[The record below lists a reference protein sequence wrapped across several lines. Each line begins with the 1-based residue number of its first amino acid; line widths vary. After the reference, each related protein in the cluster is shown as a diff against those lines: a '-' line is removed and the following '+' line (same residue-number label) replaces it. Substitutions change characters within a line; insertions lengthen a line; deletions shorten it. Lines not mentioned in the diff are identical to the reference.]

1 MRSSSTGTEP
11 AMQTR
16 LAPALLQ
23 SHSGS
28 VCAVRQERTRILV
41 VDDEMVTR
49 MRLRRLLESNGYIVD
64 EAENGR
70 EALTRIYAESF
81 DLILMDI
88 SMPLMD
94 GFWALRMIR
103 QRFTQGDLPVVM
115 MTSSDDREQVI
126 ESFDRGAND
135 YVAKPIDAAV
145 SIARIKNQVLIKE
158 SQRKLR
164 ASEERYALTAKGT
177 NDGMW
182 DWCLLTGDL
191 YLSPRYREMV
201 GRHEEEWHPSG
212 AEWMDLIHDE
222 DRKRAV
228 RDLEAHLCGETSHFE
243 TELRMRDSD
252 NSFRWMLCRGL
263 AVRDNN
269 GIAARIAGSL
279 TDITEGKVAD
289 ALTGLPNRTLF
300 RERVKRC
307 VSQLASGSKRS
318 FAVMY
323 MDVDDFK
330 LINDNYGH
338 DAGDEFLIALA
349 KRLENT
355 LRDSDAILAR
365 LGGDEF
371 GILIEEIRTEN
382 DAVSIAKRLEE
393 KMAAP
398 FTVANRELLTRGSI
412 GIAIGA
418 RGEDQE
424 CPTAEELLSRADT
437 AMYHAKHKTENKYSV
452 FLDSMHAENALR
464 LELGGDLRTAIAR
477 DELDVHYQPI
487 VSLEAGEVA
496 GFEALVRW
504 THPEHGNVRPDIFIP
519 VAESNGL
526 VVEIGKWVLYN
537 ACRKAAE
544 WQAEHQ
550 KRVMISVN
558 VSIVQL
564 STQDFAQTVADVLEE
579 TGLSPELLKLE
590 VTESLL
596 MQNPENTIEILRRI
610 QEMGVTLSIDDF
622 GTGYSSLSYLHQMP
636 LNVLKV
642 DRSFVSRMNE
652 SHKHLAIVRS
662 IIALANSLELE
673 VIAEGVETPEQL
685 QRLQQLG
692 CNMVQGY
699 LIDRPRPAEEAGQ
712 ILTQFDFRQYMPT
725 QEHTDEGTP
734 YAAL

>member
-1 MRSSSTGTEP
+1 MC
-11 AMQTR
+11 
-16 LAPALLQ
+16 
-23 SHSGS
+23 
-28 VCAVRQERTRILV
+28 VVRRERTRILV
-41 VDDEMVTR
+41 VDDEIVTR
-49 MRLRRLLESNGYIVD
+49 MRLRRLLEEHGYVVE
-64 EAENGR
+64 EACNGR
-70 EALTRIYAESF
+70 HALTRIFSESF
-81 DLILMDI
+81 ELVLMDI
-88 SMPLMD
+88 SMPVMD
-94 GFWALRMIR
+94 GFWALRMMR
-103 QRFTQGDLPVVM
+103 QRFSQGDLPVVM

-135 YVAKPIDAAV
+135 YIAKPIDAAV

-182 DWCLLTGDL
+182 DWCLVTGDL

-201 GRHEEEWHPSG
+201 GMHEEEWLPNG
-212 AEWMDLIHDE
+212 AEWLELIHDE

-243 TELRMRDSD
+243 TELRMRDSE
-252 NSFRWMLCRGL
+252 NSYRWMLCRGL
-263 AVRDNN
+263 AVRDSQ

-307 VSQLASGSKRS
+307 VSQLVSGSKRA

-349 KRLENT
+349 KRLENS

-371 GILIEEIRTEN
+371 GILIEEIKTVD
-382 DAVSIAKRLEE
+382 DAVAIAKRLEE

-398 FTVANRELLTRGSI
+398 FMVAERELLTRGSI
-412 GIAIGA
+412 GIAIGS
-418 RGEDQE
+418 RGEDE
-424 CPTAEELLSRADT
+424 NCPTAEELLSRADT
-437 AMYHAKHKTENKYSV
+437 AMYHAKQMTEHKYSV
-452 FLDSMHAENALR
+452 FQDAMLAENALR
-464 LELGGDLRTAIAR
+464 LELGGELRTAIANE
-477 DELDVHYQPI
+477 ELDVHYQPI

-504 THPEHGNVRPDIFIP
+504 THPEHGNVRPDVFIP

-526 VVEIGKWVLYN
+526 IVDIGRWVLLN
-537 ACRKAAE
+537 ACRQATD
-544 WQAEHQ
+544 WQVEHQ

-564 STQDFAQTVADVLEE
+564 STQDFAETVADVLEQ
-579 TGLSPELLKLE
+579 TGLPPELLKLE

-596 MQNPENTIEILRRI
+596 MQNPENTIDILRRI
-610 QEMGVTLSIDDF
+610 QKMGVTLSIDDF

-662 IIALANSLELE
+662 IIALANSLALE

-685 QRLQQLG
+685 QRLKQLG

-699 LIDRPRPAEEAGQ
+699 LIDRPRPADEAGE
-712 ILTQFDFRQYMPT
+712 ILTKFDFREYLPVQDYT
-725 QEHTDEGTP
+725 QDGP
-734 YAAL
+734 QYAAL